1 MYFVDIIKQA
11 DDATLVATLENAND
25 IVVRTAYKIAL
36 DEATKQERIDHATAV
51 MVRRTCEAELSKRV
65 GNA

>member
-11 DDATLVATLENAND
+11 DTATIIATLENATT

-51 MVRRTCEAELSKRV
+51 MVRRTCEAELTKRKR
-65 GNA
+65 NA